1 MTRRKDRLSF
11 GNKILILVLA
21 SSIGLAVV
29 TSGIAM
35 KQFFTSYQEFSKS
48 YRKALFTDFD
58 HQSRQ
63 QVELGIS
70 ILQRIYERHQ
80 KGEMSLDEAKTLGAD
95 VIRNLKYGKDG
106 YLWVDTTEGVNVVLL
121 GKPAEGTNRLNLQDA
136 KGKYMI
142 REIIKVAQQGGGYTD
157 YWFPRP
163 GGTTAFPKRSYSQL
177 FQPFGWVLGTGN
189 YVDDLEAL
197 AAKADEANRK
207 QLWRGFYQVLAVI
220 AIVAIGLSILS
231 VFATRRLLLH
241 IGTDPEDLAEITR
254 QIAAGDLSMP
264 FEQGKTGIYEAMRL
278 MVLQLRQVMERVNG
292 SSTEVS
298 AASLELHATS
308 RQMAAGTEEVASQVA
323 TVSTAGEEM
332 AATSHDIASNCIA
345 AADTSRHAGE
355 LAASGAM
362 VVRQTVEGMNRIA
375 ERVKRTARQVEGL
388 GQRSDE
394 IGAIIGTIEDIAD
407 QTNLLALNAAIEAA
421 RAGDQGRGFA
431 VVADEVRALAER
443 TTRATQEI
451 AGMIKAIQGETRQTV
466 TSMEEGVSEV
476 EAGTVE
482 AAQSGDALQQILD
495 QINNVTGQINQ
506 IATAAEEQSS
516 TSREISNNVHQ
527 ITAIIQ
533 QTAKSTQETT
543 EAANNLSRLAS
554 DLEEMVRHFKL

>member
-1 MTRRKDRLSF
+1 MTSRKDTLSF
-11 GNKILILVLA
+11 GKKILILVLA
-21 SSIGLAVV
+21 SSFGLAAA

-35 KQFFTSYQEFSKS
+35 KQFFSAYREFSQS
-48 YRKALFTDFD
+48 YRKSLFSDFD
-58 HQSRQ
+58 IQARQ
-63 QVELGIS
+63 QVELAVS
-70 ILQRIYERHQ
+70 MLQRIYERHQ
-80 KGEMSLDEAKTLGAD
+80 KGEMSLEEAKTLGAD
-95 VIRNLKYGKDG
+95 VIRNLRYGKNG
-106 YLWVDTTEGVNVVLL
+106 YIWADTTEGVNVAML
-121 GKPAEGTNRLNLQDA
+121 GKAVEGTNRLDTQDA
-136 KGKYMI
+136 KGKYLI

-163 GGTTAFPKRSYSQL
+163 GGTSALPKRSYSQL

-197 AAKADEANRK
+197 AAKAEEANRK
-207 QLWRGFYQVLAVI
+207 QLWHGLYQILVVMAVLL
-220 AIVAIGLSILS
+220 IGLSALS
-231 VFATRRLLLH
+231 YFATRRLLLH
-241 IGTDPEDLAEITR
+241 IGTDPEELAEITR
-254 QIAAGDLSMP
+254 QVAAGDLTMK

-278 MVLQLRQVMERVNG
+278 MVLQLRQVMENVNR
-292 SSTEVS
+292 SSGEVS
-298 AASLELHATS
+298 TASLQLHATS
-308 RQMAAGTEEVASQVA
+308 KQMAAGTEEVASQVA

-332 AATSHDIASNCIA
+332 AATSHDIANNCIA
-345 AADTSRHAGE
+345 AADTSRNAGE
-355 LAASGAM
+355 LAATGSAI
-362 VVRQTVEGMNRIA
+362 VHQTVEGMNRIA
-375 ERVKRTARQVEGL
+375 ERVKQTARQVEGL
-388 GQRSDE
+388 GKRSDE

-421 RAGDQGRGFA
+421 RAGEQGRGFA

-466 TSMEEGVSEV
+466 ASMEEGVSEV

-482 AAQSGDALQQILD
+482 ASESGNALQQILD

-506 IATAAEEQSS
+506 IATAAEQQSS

-527 ITAIIQ
+527 ITDIIQ

-543 EAANNLSRLAS
+543 EAANVLSRLAS